1 MFITAYFLS
10 ALKYNFKSDDGRQI
24 AGVSVRFIVPD
35 EEEANTN
42 QIGSSVQKMTMPIDS
57 WESLQDQG
65 LQTFSKVKLTF
76 SGFGRHSRLVNVEKV
91 QDNG

>member
-1 MFITAYFLS
+1 MQIEAYLINLF
-10 ALKYNFKSDDGRQI
+10 KYSFKSDDGRQI

-42 QIGSSVQKMTMPIDS
+42 QIGASIQKMSMPIDA

-76 SGFGRHSRLVNVEKV
+76 EGFGRSMRLVKLEKV
-91 QDNG
+91 DSND

>member
-1 MFITAYFLS
+1 MQIEAYLINLFR
-10 ALKYNFKSDDGRQI
+10 YNFKSDDGRQI
-24 AGVSVRFIVPD
+24 TGISVRFIVP
-35 EEEANTN
+35 EEGGSDN
-42 QIGSSVQKMTMPIDS
+42 QIGASIQKMSMPIDT

-91 QDNG
+91 SDNG

>member
-1 MFITAYFLS
+1 MYITAYFLN
-10 ALKYNFKSDDGRQI
+10 ALKYNFKSDEGRQI
-24 AGVSVRFIVPD
+24 TGVSVRFVVPD
-35 EEEANTN
+35 EEEVNGN
-42 QIGSSVQKMTMPIDS
+42 QIGSSVQKISMPIEK
-57 WESLQDQG
+57 WESLQNQG